1 MIGGQDQRLGFFIV
15 GIAARVLAP
24 VLFAGAAL
32 EALLALFGVTVADKV
47 GTAAVQT
54 SQWLSKRESILPDQ
68 THLGHYRNPGL
79 LQSDCLPSQTSDHSR
94 RASSSVCEGRQSH
107 LKSPALPVQDT
118 YARGLFLS
126 CSPIIGG
133 WGDGE
138 LGGW

>member
-54 SQWLSKRESILPDQ
+54 SQWLSKHESILPDQ

-79 LQSDCLPSQTSDHSR
+79 L
-94 RASSSVCEGRQSH
+94 
-107 LKSPALPVQDT
+107 
-118 YARGLFLS
+118 
-126 CSPIIGG
+126 
-133 WGDGE
+133 
-138 LGGW
+138 